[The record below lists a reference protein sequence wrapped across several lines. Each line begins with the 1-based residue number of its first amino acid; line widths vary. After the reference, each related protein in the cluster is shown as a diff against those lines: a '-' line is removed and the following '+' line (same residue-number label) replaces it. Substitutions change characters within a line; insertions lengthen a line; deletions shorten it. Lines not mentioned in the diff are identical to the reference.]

1 MALELQ
7 FELWEGEPLA
17 APAPAVATL
26 SLLSYTADFQL
37 AYGGYIPEVGTDE
50 GKVIDVITL
59 RVKSTTHD
67 ALATALQSMATR
79 ARQAQFGSSGYPYE
93 YTLWLRTKLTNETNA
108 RYAFVFDVRMQPKS
122 SMYSR
127 TTLTDKQIK
136 EYEIVVTRSPFWEP
150 GAAVE
155 PAISASTTIN
165 CLGGTGTL
173 SSIAG
178 DVGARIRYMKLSDTN
193 EGAAIERLWFGF
205 IGANNY
211 PYKSLFLPVWNIYLG
226 TEDAAY
232 DTTTA
237 ADATAKAATRVQ
249 CDFATVA
256 TMAQRSRV
264 RIKDI
269 YAAGNEKGAIGKFL
283 VLGRFKKTVAGDV
296 IRVRLSTGL
305 YGSDNFMSFDRV
317 LLNSS
322 DTWFLYEL
330 GIVQFPLCGQPPH
343 SLSALGGETLR
354 LEAERKS
361 GSGSLYADV
370 YILIPIAECYAVSR
384 SLDMA
389 FGGTVRSF
397 YYSDYHTGR
406 EAVVRGD
413 SSTTYD
419 KIADFQLY
427 GRLPVGDSTLVVAG
441 QSSTSSSLTNE
452 VNFVDFYIK
461 NRWRELRGSS

>member
-165 CLGGTGTL
+165 ANGGTGTL
-173 SSIAG
+173 ASIAG
-178 DVGARIRYMKLSDTN
+178 DVGARIRHIKIAGTE
-193 EGAAIERLWFGF
+193 EGGAVDRLWFGF
-205 IGANNY
+205 IGSGNY
-211 PYKSLFLPVWNIYLG
+211 PYKSLFIPAWKIYLG
-226 TEDAAY
+226 TEAT

-237 ADATAKAATRVQ
+237 ADATAVATTRIQ

-256 TMAQRSRV
+256 TMAMRSRV
-264 RIKDI
+264 TIKNV
-269 YAAGNEKGAIGKFL
+269 YSAGNEKGAIGKFL
-283 VLGRFKKTVAGDV
+283 VLGRFKKTVSGDT
-296 IRVRLSTGL
+296 IRVRLSVGL
-305 YGSDNFMSFDRV
+305 YGSTTFTTFERV
-317 LLNSS
+317 TLDESTNW
-322 DTWFLYEL
+322 TYYEL
-330 GIVQFPLCGQPPH
+330 GIVQFPLTGQPPH
-343 SLSALGGETLR
+343 SLAALGGETLR
-354 LEAERKS
+354 LEAECTS
-361 GSGSLYADV
+361 GSGSLYGDIYV
-370 YILIPIAECYAVSR
+370 LIPVAECYAYGDN
-384 SLDMA
+384 LA
-389 FGGTVRSF
+389 AATTRSF
-397 YYSDYHTGR
+397 FYSEYPTGS
-406 EAVVRGD
+406 EALTRG
-413 SSTTYD
+413 SASYTFD
-419 KIADFQLY
+419 KNVDFKLC
-427 GRLPVGDSTLVVAG
+427 GRLPVGDSTLVVAAQAATG
-441 QSSTSSSLTNE
+441 VSTTTKVVVFE
-452 VNFVDFYIK
+452 DFYIK
-461 NRWRELRGSS
+461 NRWRELRGST